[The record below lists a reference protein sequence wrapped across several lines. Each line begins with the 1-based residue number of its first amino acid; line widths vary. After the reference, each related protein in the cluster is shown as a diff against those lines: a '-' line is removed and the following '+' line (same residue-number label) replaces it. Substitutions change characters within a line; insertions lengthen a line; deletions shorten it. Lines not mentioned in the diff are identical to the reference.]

1 MALFVF
7 LLQCFDTIGQAYTY
21 VDWDVI
27 EDAINFVHTGIHGY
41 VCFLLQCFDTIEQA
55 YTYVDSE
62 VIEDAIIFVHSGI
75 YGYVCFSL
83 AVL

>member
-7 LLQCFDTIGQAYTY
+7 LLQCFDS
-21 VDWDVI
+21 
-27 EDAINFVHTGIHGY
+27 
-41 VCFLLQCFDTIEQA
+41 IEQA

-62 VIEDAIIFVHSGI
+62 VIEDAIIFVHTGI

-83 AVL
+83 PVL